1 MAWES
6 NVTSGH
12 IVAGGNERG
21 NGSDQLSLAS
31 DVVVDKAN
39 DSLIICDSSNERV
52 VQWPQ
57 QNGKDGV
64 TIISNISCW
73 GLTMNESGSLYVV
86 DVKKHEVR
94 KYRREVRSG
103 TIISRGYRYSFYP
116 FSDPPSYVFVDQGTA
131 VAGGNGIGNR
141 LDQLNHPSYVFVDQ
155 NHSVYVSD
163 TKNHRVMKWEEGAK
177 QGTVVA
183 GGQGQGNNLTQFSEP
198 RGVVVDQLGTVY
210 VADYNNS
217 RIMRW
222 PQEATQG
229 NVIADRSGSK
239 EQSNQLCCFIGLSFD
254 PRGNLYAADSCNHR
268 VQKFNIEQTK
278 N

>member
-1 MAWES
+1 MASES
-6 NVTSGH
+6 DANDGRV
-12 IVAGGNERG
+12 VASGNERG
-21 NGSDQLSLAS
+21 YGSHQLSLPG
-31 DVVVDKAN
+31 DVIVDKEH
-39 DSLIICDSSNERV
+39 DSLIICDCENNRV
-52 VQWPQ
+52 VQSPRRS
-57 QNGKDGV
+57 GPSEV
-64 TIISNISCW
+64 IISNISCW

-116 FSDPPSYVFVDQGTA
+116 FSDSPSYVFVDQGTA

-177 QGTVVA
+177 HGIVVA
-183 GGQGQGNNLTQFSEP
+183 GGQGQGNNLTQLSEP
-198 RGVVVDQLGTVY
+198 QGIVVDQLGTIY
-210 VADYNNS
+210 VADYYNS

-222 PQEATQG
+222 PKGATQG
-229 NVIADRSGSK
+229 SVIVGGSGPN
-239 EQSNQLCCFIGLSFD
+239 E
-254 PRGNLYAADSCNHR
+254 
-268 VQKFNIEQTK
+268 
-278 N
+278 